1 VNNRSLTRGDGAV
14 IGAAVLLLIASFLT
28 FYSSSGTGSFSSYHA
43 ETNAWK
49 SNLFPL
55 LPSVHLVGLIAAGL
69 IVAARFQPEG
79 RKVLGIALDQ
89 WGTVLAF
96 SAAWAALWSL
106 FVGSP
111 GDGVDLSLGA
121 GAYLSLIGAFGLAAL
136 AVLTLI
142 GNPALKAPLLPAP
155 RPQQPQPTPYG
166 QPYPGTPQPGGY
178 GYPAPGAPDPSY
190 GGQPQPHP
198 YGAPAQAPQPQPTQV
213 APQPGPAAPTAP
225 EFTAFWF
232 AVPVARPLFP
242 EDGSPTPIAE
252 LAPGTWYLAVDQRG
266 PALIAQTQDG
276 RRGVLP
282 DTNGIQRG

>member
-28 FYSSSGTGSFSSYHA
+28 FYSSSGGSGSFTYSVT
-43 ETNAWK
+43 TNAWEGG
-49 SNLFPL
+49 LFPL
-55 LPSVHLVGLIAAGL
+55 LPSVTLVGLIAAGL

-106 FVGSP
+106 FRAGS
-111 GDGVDLSLGA
+111 GIDLGA
-121 GAYLSLIGAFGLAAL
+121 GAYLSVIAAFGLAAL

-166 QPYPGTPQPGGY
+166 QPYPGSPQPGGY

-190 GGQPQPHP
+190 GGQPQPHA
-198 YGAPAQAPQPQPTQV
+198 YGSPAPQPQPTQA
-213 APQPGPAAPTAP
+213 APQPGPAAPAAP
-225 EFTAFWF
+225 EFAAFWF

-242 EDGSPTPIAE
+242 EDGTPTPIAE
-252 LAPGTWYLAVDQRG
+252 LTPGTWYLAVDQRG

-276 RRGVLP
+276 RRGVLQ
-282 DTNGIQRG
+282 DTTGIQRG